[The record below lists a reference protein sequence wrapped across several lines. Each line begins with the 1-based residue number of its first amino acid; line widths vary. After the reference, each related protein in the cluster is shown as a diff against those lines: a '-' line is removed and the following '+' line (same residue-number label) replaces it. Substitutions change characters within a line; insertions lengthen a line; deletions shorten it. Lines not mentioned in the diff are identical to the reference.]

1 MTGYDTPGPIR
12 AVLDL
17 SAARLWINAGARAD
31 TQVRIDPANPDSPED
46 VKAAQRIQADYT
58 EGELTVRGA
67 QGTWGSWLSSG
78 GLAEVVLDL
87 PAGSSLE
94 VRTSAGDIRA
104 YGRLGDVTA
113 HTSHGEIALTRTGNA
128 RLSTESGGIRL
139 GVARGAVELRA
150 PDGDI
155 HVEEVTGELNAG
167 TAGGSITVGRA
178 HAGVTAK
185 TKHGDIR
192 LREVATGTVLAETG
206 AGEVEI
212 GLRPGAAAELQ
223 LTTRSG
229 TVRDHLGE
237 PDTTPAE
244 STVLVRATTTHGDIL
259 LRRA

>member
-167 TAGGSITVGRA
+167 TAGGASPSGGRTP
-178 HAGVTAK
+178 VSPPRPSTA
-185 TKHGDIR
+185 TSACAR
-192 LREVATGTVLAETG
+192 SLPARCWP
-206 AGEVEI
+206 
-212 GLRPGAAAELQ
+212 RPARARW
-223 LTTRSG
+223 RSACG
-229 TVRDHLGE
+229 
-237 PDTTPAE
+237 PAPPPN
-244 STVLVRATTTHGDIL
+244 SS
-259 LRRA
+259 